1 MTGPRDLNAQ
11 IESLINRLQVA
22 TFDDPS
28 AEDGDKDSITDD
40 EEEEEEIKS
49 KSSSQKIRTYSF
61 YSTASMINLLG
72 DGPPTGTKETSMDF
86 DRKQPNI
93 LLISTAAKHHSKP
106 VVVCTGL
113 YKLSPLYPYDEDS
126 FNDLV
131 APDPVLSF
139 NEVTLLNPYYDYV
152 SPELEKIPSNDK
164 EVFVSGV
171 EIYEYHDFDRD
182 LLNVYI
188 SKVDTTGYRPCSS
201 TPTKN
206 LLTAYMKFYLE
217 ETNVNRQL
225 LLKRKTIKFN
235 IFARPHPQYLFHLS
249 EKNPTKRVLNDSELL
264 KWWKNV
270 LQQTFLHNTICNS
283 QEKTRKERGWFFFPG
298 MSSEKIARTFIKDI
312 VNGEA
317 ENRENLFWQYGYP
330 YPDAEEA
337 IKVIPRFEDD
347 AKSRWLDT
355 ARESSLTVKTFW
367 ELISIGGE
375 FAGGK
380 QAGFFWVEVAL
391 DDNQGLANKDIET
404 IPIIDQSFN
413 MKIKKE
419 LEKEVGG
426 VVVSAHTYVQAL
438 GELFAQE
445 FHSEETAIES
455 TSYWCRYFTGLQD
468 KINPENLVIKFTVN
482 NSTTTHNDGQK
493 LNTTPVNNLQMHIKR
508 KASSSVQ
515 NDSLNSKIDSN
526 VNVLPLSSIKRVKK

>member
-1 MTGPRDLNAQ
+1 NPSASPSISRNHISVSVNEKFFLLHTVNMASSDSSQPSNAATSVATEEPTNLNLTRLIDYLANSLKKTLGGVHTYT
-11 IESLINRLQVA
+11 IYALSTKLIPKESLTLPEISNA
-22 TFDDPS
+22 
-28 AEDGDKDSITDD
+28 DSNTN
-40 EEEEEEIKS
+40 KS
-49 KSSSQKIRTYSF
+49 
-61 YSTASMINLLG
+61 NLF
-72 DGPPTGTKETSMDF
+72 E
-86 DRKQPNI
+86 RQ
-93 LLISTAAKHHSKP
+93 LL
-106 VVVCTGL
+106 L
-113 YKLSPLYPYDEDS
+113 
-126 FNDLV
+126 LV
-131 APDPVLSF
+131 K
-139 NEVTLLNPYYDYV
+139 
-152 SPELEKIPSNDK
+152 EKIPSNDK

-182 LLNVYI
+182 LLNIYI

-270 LQQTFLHNTICNS
+270 LQQTFLHNTIY
-283 QEKTRKERGWFFFPG
+283 
-298 MSSEKIARTFIKDI
+298 I

-330 YPDAEEA
+330 YSDAEEA

-355 ARESSLTVKTFW
+355 ARESSLTVKNFW

-391 DDNQGLANKDIET
+391 DDNQGLANQDIET

-413 MKIKKE
+413 MGIKKE

-426 VVVSAHTYVQAL
+426 VVVSSHTYVQAL
-438 GELFAQE
+438 GELFTQE

-468 KINPENLVIKFTVN
+468 KINPDNLVIKFTVN
-482 NSTTTHNDGQK
+482 NSTITHND
-493 LNTTPVNNLQMHIKR
+493 
-508 KASSSVQ
+508 
-515 NDSLNSKIDSN
+515 
-526 VNVLPLSSIKRVKK
+526 